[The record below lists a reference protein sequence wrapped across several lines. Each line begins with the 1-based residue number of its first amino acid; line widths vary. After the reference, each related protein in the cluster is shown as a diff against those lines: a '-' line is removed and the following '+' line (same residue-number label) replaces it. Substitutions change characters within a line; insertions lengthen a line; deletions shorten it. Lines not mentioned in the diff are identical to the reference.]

1 MLRTLHKVE
10 QESISMPCQ
19 VKSLFNVFPQMN
31 VDLIDYDYIGEA
43 KEEDYSSFAS
53 TLYKIYGN
61 SDNCILVMH
70 SSLMKDCRLLRKTFS
85 FDLTGYEFEEDMRTL
100 CVQVTEESIV
110 FLGFIPIKT
119 NEDFKSAVKFLF
131 SGIYDSQNF
140 LMQSKS
146 FSDMDEIITLLKKS
160 LCTKRDRYGNIK
172 NICISMPLMCQHKH
186 LFKVLYPY
194 GGTDFGSFMLF
205 IFFT

>member
-1 MLRTLHKVE
+1 MFRTLHKAE

-19 VKSLFNVFPQMN
+19 VKSLFDVFPQMN

-70 SSLMKDCRLLRKTFS
+70 SSLMKDSRLLRKMFS
-85 FDLTGYEFEEDMRTL
+85 FDLTGYEFEEDIRTL
-100 CVQVTEESIV
+100 CIQVTEESIV
-110 FLGFIPIKT
+110 FLGFMPIKT
-119 NEDFKSAVKFLF
+119 NIDFISAVKFLF
-131 SGIYDSQNF
+131 SGICDSQNF
-140 LMQSKS
+140 LIQLKS
-146 FSDMDEIITLLKKS
+146 FSDENEMISLLKKS
-160 LCTKRDRYGNIK
+160 LCTQNDRHGNIR
-172 NICISMPLMCQHKH
+172 NICISMPLMCQHKD

-205 IFFT
+205 VL

>member
-10 QESISMPCQ
+10 QENISMPCQ
-19 VKSLFNVFPQMN
+19 IKSLFDVFPQMN
-31 VDLIDYDYIGEA
+31 VDLIDYDYVGEA

-61 SDNCILVMH
+61 SDNCILVIH
-70 SSLMKDCRLLRKTFS
+70 SSLMKDSRLLRKMFS
-85 FDLTGYEFEEDMRTL
+85 FDLTGYEFEEDIRTL

-110 FLGFIPIKT
+110 FLGFMPIKT
-119 NEDFKSAVKFLF
+119 NEDFKSAIKFLF

-146 FSDMDEIITLLKKS
+146 FSNVDEIITLLKNS
-160 LCTKRDRYGNIK
+160 LCTKKDRYGNIK
-172 NICISMPLMCQHKH
+172 NICISMPLMCQHKN

-205 IFFT
+205 IF

>member
-1 MLRTLHKVE
+1 MLRTLNKVE

-19 VKSLFNVFPQMN
+19 IKSLFDVFPQMN
-31 VDLIDYDYIGEA
+31 VDLIDYDYVGEA

-70 SSLMKDCRLLRKTFS
+70 SSLMKDSRLLRKMFS
-85 FDLTGYEFEEDMRTL
+85 FDLTGYEFEEDIRTL

-110 FLGFIPIKT
+110 FLGFMPIKT
-119 NEDFKSAVKFLF
+119 NEDFKSAIKFLF

-140 LMQSKS
+140 LMQPKS
-146 FSDMDEIITLLKKS
+146 FSDVDEIITLLKNS
-160 LCTKRDRYGNIK
+160 LCTKKDRYGNIK
-172 NICISMPLMCQHKH
+172 NICISMPLMCQHKN

-205 IFFT
+205 IF

>member
-10 QESISMPCQ
+10 QENISMPCQ
-19 VKSLFNVFPQMN
+19 IKSLFDVFPQMN
-31 VDLIDYDYIGEA
+31 VDLIDYDYVGEA

-70 SSLMKDCRLLRKTFS
+70 SSLMKDSRLLRKMFS
-85 FDLTGYEFEEDMRTL
+85 FDLTGYEFEEDIRTL

-110 FLGFIPIKT
+110 FLGFMPIKT
-119 NEDFKSAVKFLF
+119 NEDFKSAIKFLF

-146 FSDMDEIITLLKKS
+146 FSNVDEIITLLKNS
-160 LCTKRDRYGNIK
+160 LCTKKDRYGNIK
-172 NICISMPLMCQHKH
+172 NICISMTLMCQHKN

-205 IFFT
+205 IF

>member
-10 QESISMPCQ
+10 QENISMPCQ
-19 VKSLFNVFPQMN
+19 IKSLFDVFPQMN
-31 VDLIDYDYIGEA
+31 VDLIDYDYVGEA

-70 SSLMKDCRLLRKTFS
+70 SSLMKDSRLLRKMFS
-85 FDLTGYEFEEDMRTL
+85 FDLTGYEFEEDIRTL

-110 FLGFIPIKT
+110 FLGFMPIKT
-119 NEDFKSAVKFLF
+119 NEDFKSAIKFLF

-146 FSDMDEIITLLKKS
+146 FSNVDEIITLLKNS
-160 LCTKRDRYGNIK
+160 LCTKKDRYGNIK
-172 NICISMPLMCQHKH
+172 NICISMPLMCQHKN

-205 IFFT
+205 IF